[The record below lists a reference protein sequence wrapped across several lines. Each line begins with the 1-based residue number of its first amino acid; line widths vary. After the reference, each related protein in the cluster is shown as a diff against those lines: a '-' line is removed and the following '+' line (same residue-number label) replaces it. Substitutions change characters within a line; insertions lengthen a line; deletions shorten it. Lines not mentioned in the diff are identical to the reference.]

1 MKDLGLLAA
10 GVVVFGLI
18 VFGAV
23 TAGAETSDG
32 SNTRN
37 GVMIGPELPEGITAD
52 ANRLEAPSGN

>member
-1 MKDLGLLAA
+1 MKDLGFMAVGIALFS
-10 GVVVFGLI
+10 VV

-37 GVMIGPELPEGITAD
+37 GVSQPPLPAGVVVDRT
-52 ANRLEAPSGN
+52 RLEAPNGR

>member
-1 MKDLGLLAA
+1 MKDLGVAAAVILAFS
-10 GVVVFGLI
+10 VI

-37 GVMIGPELPEGITAD
+37 GVSQPPMPEGVQVEI
-52 ANRLEAPSGN
+52 NRLEAPSGG